1 MSHLAPRGVDA
12 GGCWS
17 WRSNAWA
24 RTRGLTR
31 LDVASSL
38 NAEPFYA
45 RLGYQARHRRDI
57 VLRNGHRLAAVLM
70 DKSLA

>member
-1 MSHLAPRGVDA
+1 MRAAAIEEIERLARA
-12 GGCWS
+12 
-17 WRSNAWA
+17 
-24 RTRGLTR
+24 RGLTR

-45 RLGYQARHRRDI
+45 RLGYQARHRQDI

-70 DKSLA
+70 DKSLECVVFRSRETQ